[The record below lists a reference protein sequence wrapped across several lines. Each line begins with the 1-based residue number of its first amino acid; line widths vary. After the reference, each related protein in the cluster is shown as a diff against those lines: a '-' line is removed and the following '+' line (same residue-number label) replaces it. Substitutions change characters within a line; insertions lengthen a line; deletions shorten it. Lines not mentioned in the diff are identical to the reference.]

1 MDGNTEK
8 EALERCMA
16 EMEKRQER
24 LEREREIAEAER
36 RGRAQGRRD
45 VWEGVKKAA
54 TIIGWAVAVVSGIA
68 GSVWMASK
76 ALASAGL
83 I

>member
-1 MDGNTEK
+1 MDSNTEK
-8 EALERCMA
+8 EVLLRRLD
-16 EMEKRQER
+16 EMQEKLER

>member
-1 MDGNTEK
+1 MDSNTEK
-8 EALERCMA
+8 EALLRRMD
-16 EMEKRQER
+16 EMQEKLDR

-36 RGRAQGRRD
+36 RGREQGRRD
-45 VWEGVKKAA
+45 VWDGVKKAA

-68 GSVWMASK
+68 GAVWMVSK

>member
-1 MDGNTEK
+1 MGSNTEK
-8 EALERCMA
+8 EALLRFLD
-16 EMEKRQER
+16 EKQGKLER
-24 LEREREIAEAER
+24 LGREQEIAEVER

-45 VWEGVKKAA
+45 VWEEVKKAA
-54 TIIGWAVAVVSGIA
+54 TIIGWTVAVVSGIA
-68 GSVWMASK
+68 GSVWMVLK